1 MVARMSRPV
10 EGLKSEAL
18 LAALQDA
25 LAGAPERLEE
35 LLSRHGG
42 MPSTKINVKLA
53 AAFGLEVGAMEGKV
67 AQLLTRFG
75 ANDAAPDTAQI
86 FLPIAA
92 AHGWAQRIQ
101 AKRDVEPAWRAL
113 MELAADERGAVRVG
127 TLDALITLS
136 LREGGVDTLIQRAL
150 GWLDEEDRELRFGA
164 AALVIE
170 AIGDA
175 RLLAAVRD
183 HDALLAYL
191 SGAIDKV
198 ADAPRS
204 AERSEGRRRVLTS
217 LALALA
223 SVVALVRAGDR
234 GLSWF
239 QAECARAKHPDVRGA
254 LSQALLKLQHIPQ
267 APSVTLVDQLRE
279 KLVDSAKPLRDP
291 TRVRP
296 GTGRGRRSRNTR

>member
-1 MVARMSRPV
+1 MSRPV

-18 LAALQDA
+18 LVALKDA
-25 LAGAPERLEE
+25 MQGTPARLEE
-35 LLSRHGG
+35 LLARHGG
-42 MPSTKINVKLA
+42 LPGPKPNVKLA
-53 AAFGLEVGAMEGKV
+53 AAFGSEVAAMPGKI
-67 AQLLTRFG
+67 AQLLTRLG
-75 ANDAAPDTAQI
+75 DNDAAPDTAQA
-86 FLPIAA
+86 FLPVAA
-92 AHGWAQRIQ
+92 AHGWAHRL
-101 AKRDVEPAWRAL
+101 RENHDVELAWRGL
-113 MELAADERGAVRVG
+113 MVLAADERGPVRVG
-127 TLDALITLS
+127 TLDALVNLS
-136 LREGGVDTLIQRAL
+136 LREGGVDVLIQRAL
-150 GWLDEEDRELRFGA
+150 GWLDEDDRELRFGA

-170 AIGDA
+170 ALGDA

-183 HDALLAYL
+183 HDALLTYL
-191 SGAIDKV
+191 ASAIDRV

-239 QAECARAKHPDVRGA
+239 EAECTRAKHPDVRFA
-254 LSQALLKLQHIPQ
+254 LSQALLKLQNIPQ
-267 APSVTLVDQLRE
+267 APSATLVDQLRE

-291 TRVRP
+291 SRVRP